1 MRVRGVPVAPAANG
15 PVAAEPAVAQGVLSL
30 RVQNLPTVVEGW
42 KSLDDQNLVKCL
54 DIGQA
59 LVAYPPGGAPPPA
72 PRGRGAGAGPGP
84 AAVPEARDGVGPG
97 MRDARR
103 RQFRQLPGF
112 SPALVESVETDMLEI
127 LQKGAAQGETFED
140 VEEEWVDA
148 VGDQPGFWRRVHRAI
163 V

>member
-1 MRVRGVPVAPAANG
+1 M
-15 PVAAEPAVAQGVLSL
+15 
-30 RVQNLPTVVEGW
+30 
-42 KSLDDQNLVKCL
+42 
-54 DIGQA
+54 
-59 LVAYPPGGAPPPA
+59 
-72 PRGRGAGAGPGP
+72 
-84 AAVPEARDGVGPG
+84 AVPEARDGVGPG